1 MVEQQHLVQS
11 MTVNVAEV
19 SLMIEIVHDYDEK
32 ERLAAIETSI
42 VNIEKQTEHLG
53 MMQTAID
60 RLSLIQENQQ
70 KTLDKVVENLDEM
83 RSLTEKVSSIG
94 AVLTSHDT
102 RLNCVELLASEN
114 RGRVEELKDTQV
126 HQEDYKKERM
136 KSRYILI
143 GTIVTAIVGLI
154 TATIS
159 LIIGR

>member
-1 MVEQQHLVQS
+1 MPE
-11 MTVNVAEV
+11 NF
-19 SLMIEIVHDYDEK
+19 HDYSEK
-32 ERLAAIETSI
+32 ERLASIETSI

-83 RSLTEKVSSIG
+83 RNLTEKVSSIG
-94 AVLTSHDT
+94 VVLTDHGD
-102 RLNCVELLASEN
+102 RLNAVESLASEN
-114 RGRVEELKDTQV
+114 KGKVDELESTQIR
-126 HQEDYKKERM
+126 QDDYKREKM

-143 GTIVTAIVGLI
+143 GTIITAVVGFITAIV
-154 TATIS
+154 S

>member
-1 MVEQQHLVQS
+1 
-11 MTVNVAEV
+11 
-19 SLMIEIVHDYDEK
+19 MIEIVHDYDEK

-126 HQEDYKKERM
+126 HQDDYKKERM

-143 GTIVTAIVGLI
+143 GTIVTAIIGLI